1 MHDDQIFFSW
11 PLHMATSGVAPL
23 FRGMVV
29 QFDAAT
35 PRPLCDALRGGG
47 GGGGGGGG
55 DGDGD
60 GGGELG
66 GGGGDE
72 VVPVRVLAIG
82 KLKCLNYIVRTF
94 GVRNLLPT
102 LLEAGRDAYLHRVE
116 RFFGNWQLPPEHRQ
130 RLAAVLAGWAT
141 EVSLLSAPELAR
153 LKGGSYLEFLEPY
166 LAGEGRE
173 REHVPAALAPLRA
186 YGLLLLNLSGA
197 PLPAALKQ
205 RYAAAHDEA
214 GAAAQGRGPIRPGCY
229 VELNRPPNDKALAVG
244 APPLVVVVTSPPAGA
259 EPKLCKMFER
269 CAALG
274 TTHPHVRGRVLLDPT
289 EDSWAAFLHSLG
301 GPAAQGEEEG
311 GADGRAAAPAP
322 AAMPAASATAAPAP
336 IVELRTVTVIA
347 ALALPPGGGKSTLFG
362 ALQQLGAAVVS
373 SDAIRARKLPASAFD
388 VEMEQALR
396 RHAVVCYDKNV
407 PNPEGLAKLVRTLTA
422 ASRQQPAEHRSQHRS
437 PPAEVQSRLEL
448 RLLLVVPSRLEHD
461 VAWARVEARP
471 RTDVA
476 LNVHTVQGG
485 PREAY
490 HIFRNIFFGPCLSL
504 LPLAQRLPGALTSDA
519 FWRGAAAT
527 QQLAA
532 QLMQTARDGAAAPL
546 EAVAAA
552 VAAGAEAGGPGGDGA
567 GAGGAGAVRAHWASL
582 EIPGTKLHVTL
593 VPPAGSSSPAEAF
606 STVPPPADER
616 SDDRA
621 RAQAARRLVPL
632 RGQWARVALA
642 HYHLAVSR
650 DGTRQV
656 GFWEVRAVDG
666 LPAEAHWAPQRAYY
680 HVTDKASLV
689 GCNAATAFEVLRALR
704 RGDLHPD
711 WRITTLPT
719 QPGHEPYSVAGEVKV
734 HG

>member
-47 GGGGGGGG
+47 GGGGGG
-55 DGDGD
+55 DGD

-66 GGGGDE
+66 GGGGGE
-72 VVPVRVLAIG
+72 VLPVRVLAIG
-82 KLKCLNYIVRTF
+82 KLKCLHYLVRTF

-102 LLEAGRDAYLHRVE
+102 LLESGREAYLHRVE
-116 RFFGNWQLPPEHRQ
+116 RFFSNWQLPPEQRQ
-130 RLAAVLAGWAT
+130 RLATVLAGWAT
-141 EVSLLSAPELAR
+141 EVSYLSPPELAR

-166 LAGEGRE
+166 LAGERRARE
-173 REHVPAALAPLRA
+173 QVPAALAPLRA
-186 YGLLLLNLSGA
+186 FGLLLLNLSGA
-197 PLPAALKQ
+197 PLPASLVK
-205 RYAAAHDEA
+205 RCAAAHDEREA
-214 GAAAQGRGPIRPGCY
+214 KGVRGPMPGCY
-229 VELNRPPNDKALAVG
+229 IELTRPPNDKVLAVG
-244 APPLVVVVTSPPAGA
+244 SPPLVVVIASPPSDA

-274 TTHPHVRGRVLLDPT
+274 TTHPHVHGRVLLDPT
-289 EDSWAAFLHSLG
+289 EESWAAFLQGLS
-301 GPAAQGEEEG
+301 PAAEGEEEG
-311 GADGRAAAPAP
+311 GGGAGAAALAPAAVPAAAAAPAP
-322 AAMPAASATAAPAP
+322 V
-336 IVELRTVTVIA
+336 VEVRTVTVIA
-347 ALALPPGGGKSTLFG
+347 ALALPPGGGKSTLFA

-388 VEMEQALR
+388 VEMERALR

-422 ASRQQPAEHRSQHRS
+422 VSRQQPAEQRSQQRS
-437 PPAEVQSRLEL
+437 QPAEVRSRLEL

-461 VAWARVEARP
+461 VAWARVEKRP

-476 LNVHTVQGG
+476 LNVHTVRGG
-485 PREAY
+485 TKEAY
-490 HIFRNIFFGPCLSL
+490 HIFRNIFFGPCLAL

-519 FWRGAAAT
+519 FWRGGAAA

-552 VAAGAEAGGPGGDGA
+552 IAAGGEGGGPGGGDGA
-567 GAGGAGAVRAHWASL
+567 GGGAGAVRAHWASL
-582 EIPGTKLHVTL
+582 EIPGTKLHLTL
-593 VPPAGSSSPAEAF
+593 VPPRLEEPSSPAEAF
-606 STVPPPADER
+606 STAPPPADDRGDE
-616 SDDRA
+616 RA
-621 RAQAARRLVPL
+621 RAQAARCLVPL

-642 HYHLAVSR
+642 HYHLAASR
-650 DGTRQV
+650 DGTKQV

-666 LPAEAHWAPQRAYY
+666 LPAEAQWAPQRTYY

-689 GCNAATAFEVLRALR
+689 GCNAAAAFEVLRALR
-704 RGDLHPD
+704 RGNLHPD
-711 WRITTLPT
+711 WRITTLPM
-719 QPGHEPYSVAGEVKV
+719 QPGHEPLSVAGEVKV

>member
-35 PRPLCDALRGGG
+35 PRLLCDALRGGG
-47 GGGGGGGG
+47 DGGGGG
-55 DGDGD
+55 GD

-66 GGGGDE
+66 GGSGGE

-82 KLKCLNYIVRTF
+82 KLKCLHYLVRTF

-102 LLEAGRDAYLHRVE
+102 LLEGGREAYLHRVE
-116 RFFGNWQLPPEHRQ
+116 RFFGNWQLPPEQRQ

-141 EVSLLSAPELAR
+141 EVSYLSAPELAR
-153 LKGGSYLEFLEPY
+153 LKGGAYLEFLEPY
-166 LAGEGRE
+166 LAGERRE
-173 REHVPAALAPLRA
+173 REQVPAALAPLRA
-186 YGLLLLNLSGA
+186 FGLLLLNLSGA
-197 PLPAALKQ
+197 PLPDAQKKIF
-205 RYAAAHDEA
+205 AAAHDEGDA
-214 GAAAQGRGPIRPGCY
+214 VAQRRGPMPGCY
-229 VELNRPPNDKALAVG
+229 VELTRPPNDKVLAEG
-244 APPLVVVVTSPPAGA
+244 APPLIVVIASPPPGA
-259 EPKLCKMFER
+259 ELKLCKMFER

-274 TTHPHVRGRVLLDPT
+274 TTHPHVHGRVLLDPT
-289 EDSWAAFLHSLG
+289 EESWAAFLQGLS
-301 GPAAQGEEEG
+301 PAAEGEEEG
-311 GADGRAAAPAP
+311 SADSSAAALAPMVVP
-322 AAMPAASATAAPAP
+322 AAATAPAP

-347 ALALPPGGGKSTLFG
+347 ALALPPGGGKSTLFA
-362 ALQQLGAAVVS
+362 ALEQLGAAVVS

-388 VEMEQALR
+388 VEMERALR
-396 RHAVVCYDKNV
+396 RHAVVCHDKNV

-422 ASRQQPAEHRSQHRS
+422 VSRQQPAEQRSQQRS
-437 PPAEVQSRLEL
+437 QPAEQRSRLQL

-461 VAWARVEARP
+461 LAWARVLARP
-471 RTDVA
+471 RTDTA
-476 LNVHTVQGG
+476 LNVHAVQGG
-485 PREAY
+485 TKEAY
-490 HIFRNIFFGPCLSL
+490 QIFRNIFFGPCLSL

-519 FWRGAAAT
+519 FWRGEAAA

-552 VAAGAEAGGPGGDGA
+552 ITAGGEAGGPGGDSA

-582 EIPGTKLHVTL
+582 EFPGTKLHLTL
-593 VPPAGSSSPAEAF
+593 VPPRLEEPSSPAEAF
-606 STVPPPADER
+606 STVPPPVGDR
-616 SDDRA
+616 GDDRA

-642 HYHLAVSR
+642 HYHLAASR
-650 DGTRQV
+650 DGTKQV
-656 GFWEVRAVDG
+656 GFWEVCAVDG
-666 LPAEAHWAPQRAYY
+666 LPAEAQWAPQRAYY

-689 GCNAATAFEVLRALR
+689 GCNAAAAFEVLRALR

-719 QPGHEPYSVAGEVKV
+719 QPGHEPLSVAGEVKV